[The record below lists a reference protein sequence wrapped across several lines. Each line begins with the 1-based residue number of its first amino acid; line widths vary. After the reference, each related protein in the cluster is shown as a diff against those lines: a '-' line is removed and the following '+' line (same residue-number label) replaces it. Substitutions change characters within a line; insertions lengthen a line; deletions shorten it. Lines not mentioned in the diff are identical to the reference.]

1 MSIHAWVKAAL
12 QADLQAAEAQGF
24 DRLLALRTLLSEVVQ
39 MNKAQREVQELA
51 HELQFLA
58 DNLDDEREYVF
69 MRP

>member
-1 MSIHAWVKAAL
+1 MSIHAWAKAVL

>member
-1 MSIHAWVKAAL
+1 MSIHAWAKAAL
-12 QADLQAAEAQGF
+12 QADLQAAEGQGF

-39 MNKAQREVQELA
+39 MNKAQREAQELA